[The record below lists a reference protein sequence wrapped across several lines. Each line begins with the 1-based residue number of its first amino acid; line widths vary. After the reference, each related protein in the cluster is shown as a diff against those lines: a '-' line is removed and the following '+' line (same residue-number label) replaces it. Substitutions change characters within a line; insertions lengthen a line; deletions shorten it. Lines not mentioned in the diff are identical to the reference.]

1 MKCHASKRKEKK
13 AAEVEKRLIP
23 KNLIISIDQPFDY
36 EEVVALTGS
45 DYVQKLNYD
54 GVIYIPYEELRRNS
68 ADVDEPEEEYSRMI
82 MEMPDV
88 VHEYA

>member
-1 MKCHASKRKEKK
+1 MKCHSSNRKEKN
-13 AAEVEKRLIP
+13 AAGIEKILSA
-23 KNLIISIDQPFDY
+23 KNLISIDQPFDY

-54 GVIYIPYEELRRNS
+54 GVICIPYEELKRNS
-68 ADVDEPEEEYSRMI
+68 TDVDGSEKECYRLI
-82 MEMPDV
+82 MELFDV

>member
-13 AAEVEKRLIP
+13 AAEIEKRLIA
-23 KNLIISIDQPFDY
+23 KNLISIDQPFDY

-54 GVIYIPYEELRRNS
+54 GVICIPYEELRRNATDDNVS
-68 ADVDEPEEEYSRMI
+68 EKERFWI
-82 MEMPDV
+82 TMEMFDV

>member
-1 MKCHASKRKEKK
+1 MKCHSSNRKEKN
-13 AAEVEKRLIP
+13 AAGIEKILFA
-23 KNLIISIDQPFDY
+23 KNLISIDQPFDY

-54 GVIYIPYEELRRNS
+54 GVICIPYEELRRNS
-68 ADVDEPEEEYSRMI
+68 ADVDEPEEEYCRMI
-82 MEMPDV
+82 MEMSDV

>member
-1 MKCHASKRKEKK
+1 MKCHASNRKEKK
-13 AAEVEKRLIP
+13 AAGIEKMLFA
-23 KNLIISIDQPFDY
+23 KNLISIDQPFDY

-54 GVIYIPYEELRRNS
+54 GVIYIPYEKLRRNS
-68 ADVDEPEEEYSRMI
+68 ADVNGSEEEYYRMI
-82 MEMPDV
+82 TEMSNV

>member
-1 MKCHASKRKEKK
+1 MKCHASNRKEKK
-13 AAEVEKRLIP
+13 EAETEKVSFA
-23 KNLIISIDQPFDY
+23 KNLISIDQPFDY

-54 GVIYIPYEELRRNS
+54 GVIYIPYEKLRRNS
-68 ADVDEPEEEYSRMI
+68 ADVNGSEEEYYRMI
-82 MEMPDV
+82 TEMSNV

>member
-1 MKCHASKRKEKK
+1 MKCHSSNRKEKN
-13 AAEVEKRLIP
+13 AAGIEKILFA
-23 KNLIISIDQPFDY
+23 KNLISIDQPFDY

-68 ADVDEPEEEYSRMI
+68 ADVDEPEEEYYRMI
-82 MEMPDV
+82 MEMSDV